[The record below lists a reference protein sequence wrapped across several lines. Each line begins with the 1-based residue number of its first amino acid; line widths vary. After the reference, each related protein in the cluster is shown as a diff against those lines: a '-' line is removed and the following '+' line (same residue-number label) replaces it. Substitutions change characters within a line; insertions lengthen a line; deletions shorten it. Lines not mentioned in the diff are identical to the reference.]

1 MHVNGNIALLFG
13 REGDGLNNQEIEQC
27 DILVTIPTSDEYPIM
42 NITHAAAI
50 IFMKYLKI
58 RKVIQ

>member
-27 DILVTIPTSDEYPIM
+27 DILVTIPTSDEYQ
-42 NITHAAAI
+42 
-50 IFMKYLKI
+50 L
-58 RKVIQ
+58 